1 MKRVLHYQILV
12 FITHGKT
19 KKAHAITINLKY
31 QHQHGMINLNCLMDC
46 MLYQIFKIIL
56 SLFKKNRKLL
66 KNHQYK
72 YMSIKSKIGLHL
84 KLKKDI
90 ALNF

>member
-1 MKRVLHYQILV
+1 MEKQ
-12 FITHGKT
+12 
-19 KKAHAITINLKY
+19 KAHTTTINLKY
-31 QHQHGMINLNCLMDC
+31 QHQQGMVNLNFLMDRI
-46 MLYQIFKIIL
+46 LYQIFKIIL
-56 SLFKKNRKLL
+56 SLFKKNMEKILL
-66 KNHQYK
+66 NHQYK